1 MDAGEVRRR
10 MCGEDG
16 GLSRSCGWKQD
27 LCVVQARCPRS
38 RKIKLVRA
46 QEAKNDRS
54 RASCRDLKACVM
66 SLR

>member
-16 GLSRSCGWKQD
+16 GLCRSCGWKQD
-27 LCVVQARCPRS
+27 LCVAQARCPRS
-38 RKIKLVRA
+38 RKIKLV

-66 SLR
+66 SLC